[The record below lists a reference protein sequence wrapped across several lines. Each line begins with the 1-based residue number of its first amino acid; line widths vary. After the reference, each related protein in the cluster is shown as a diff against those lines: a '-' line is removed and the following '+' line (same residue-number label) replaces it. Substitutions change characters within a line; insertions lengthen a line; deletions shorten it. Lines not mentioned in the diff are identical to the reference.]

1 MNVRALSP
9 EQLMELKQAYV
20 CETVKDPS
28 WGDLVDANDVSDEI
42 IFEHFAG
49 IEFFD
54 GDFWCTA

>member
-20 CETVKDPS
+20 CETVKAPS
-28 WGDLVDANDVSDEI
+28 WGDLADANDIPDEI

-49 IEFFD
+49 TEFFD
-54 GDFWCTA
+54 GGFWCTA